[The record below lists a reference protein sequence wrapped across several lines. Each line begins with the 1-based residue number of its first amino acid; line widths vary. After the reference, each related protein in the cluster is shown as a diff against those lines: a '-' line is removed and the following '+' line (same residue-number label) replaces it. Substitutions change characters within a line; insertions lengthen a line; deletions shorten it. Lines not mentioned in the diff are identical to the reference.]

1 MMIVDVKREFW
12 HAPEEVWRVIG
23 RFDAFDWASGIG
35 PLLIEAGRPPD
46 QVGVV
51 RAFRQSGAPTR
62 QRLTAY
68 CAATRS
74 YSYEALTPYRGLAH
88 YAATIAVSARA
99 DGGSTVSWT
108 ASVAEVVPDKARALR
123 GFRATM
129 SAELPDHGNDR
140 AAVPTS
146 DGYRIAVLSD
156 EFRKSFD
163 KLEAIL
169 DMALSA

>member
-1 MMIVDVKREFW
+1 MMIVEVKREIW
-12 HAPEEVWRVIG
+12 HAPDEVWRVIG

-35 PLLIEAGRPPD
+35 PLLIEAGPRD

-68 CAATRS
+68 CAAERS
-74 YSYEALTPYRGLAH
+74 YSYEALTPFRGLAH
-88 YAATIAVSARA
+88 YAATIAVSARQ
-99 DGGSTVSWT
+99 DGGSTVTWT
-108 ASVAEVVPDKARALR
+108 ANVAEVVAHRARALR

-129 SAELPDHGNDR
+129 SPDLHDHRNDR
-140 AAVPTS
+140 DALPIS
-146 DGYRIAVLSD
+146 DGVRIAVLSE
-156 EFRKSFD
+156 EFNKSFD